1 MKITWRKENFPDLIN
16 LVIGAVLLI
25 SPWLFGFAGE
35 TAAAW
40 NAALAGALIAVLAI
54 AAVAAFDDWEEWVS
68 LAAGAWVAVSPWL
81 LGFTGNTMAT
91 RVHAICG
98 VIVAVVAA
106 VRLWLAHNGP
116 PRVTV

>member
-1 MKITWRKENFPDLIN
+1 MTMTWRKENIPDVLN
-16 LVIGAVLLI
+16 LVIGAGLLI

-40 NAALAGALIAVLAI
+40 NAALAGAFIAVLAV
-54 AAVAAFDDWEEWVS
+54 AAIAAFDDWEEWLS

-81 LGFTGNTMAT
+81 LGFTGNAMAT
-91 RVHAICG
+91 RVHAIAG

-106 VRLWLAHNGP
+106 VRLWLAHGF
-116 PRVTV
+116 PRVTA